1 MARALYVAAAI
12 AIVAAFGLLHVLGG
26 REATL
31 VLTGAQR
38 PSAALGLAYVAAWLG
53 AVAIAPSLL
62 LGAALD
68 VALAGLRSSRRGRKA
83 IARL

>member
-12 AIVAAFGLLHVLGG
+12 AIVAAFGLLHALGG

-31 VLTGAQR
+31 VLTGALR
-38 PSAALGLAYVAAWLG
+38 PSAALGLAYVAAWLA

-68 VALAGLRSSRRGRKA
+68 VALARLRSPRDGRRV